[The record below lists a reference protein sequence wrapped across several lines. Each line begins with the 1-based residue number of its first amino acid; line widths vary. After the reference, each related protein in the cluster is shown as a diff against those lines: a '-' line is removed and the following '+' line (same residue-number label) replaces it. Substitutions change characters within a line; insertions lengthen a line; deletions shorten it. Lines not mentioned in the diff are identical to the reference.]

1 MLAPGH
7 HHRTIK
13 HRFLDAQVGGT
24 RRLYATASEMEKSKM
39 VRKRLAAT
47 RKRKLEEL
55 KERKAKPKEIS
66 IPSRAT
72 PKNLSAVTGLS
83 TIDILKVAIKCG
95 VRLLSISTVHTSHS
109 TVSSTSLT
117 QSINV
122 GWPLLQHEP
131 RTVDDV
137 LPPELVDILCEELYF
152 VPRRSDLNEGT
163 GMKLTRTID
172 EADMVPRPPIV
183 AVMGHVNH
191 GKTSL
196 LDALRK
202 TSVVDVEEGRITQR
216 LSASMGASTSPPP
229 LHLHRPPI
237 QCLPATDKP
246 SSCRSATQLRA
257 EDHVHGHAGP
267 QRLRWYDHQ

>member
-1 MLAPGH
+1 M
-7 HHRTIK
+7 
-13 HRFLDAQVGGT
+13 
-24 RRLYATASEMEKSKM
+24 
-39 VRKRLAAT
+39 
-47 RKRKLEEL
+47 
-55 KERKAKPKEIS
+55 
-66 IPSRAT
+66 
-72 PKNLSAVTGLS
+72 
-83 TIDILKVAIKCG
+83 
-95 VRLLSISTVHTSHS
+95 
-109 TVSSTSLT
+109 
-117 QSINV
+117 
-122 GWPLLQHEP
+122 
-131 RTVDDV
+131 DDV

-152 VPRRSDLNEGT
+152 VPRRSDLNEGK

-229 LHLHRPPI
+229 PPPPSAI
-237 QCLPATDKP
+237 QCLPAADKP
-246 SSCRSATQLRA
+246 SSCRSTTQLRT

-267 QRLRWYDHQ
+267 QRLRWYDRQ